1 MAELGNWREYIRPKE
16 EFDVDMLCDYAD
28 HIIFSQADEYNIDHE
43 TEESRASWNSDDA
56 DVDILKRKI
65 KAGTFT
71 YQFGVHDKTQAG
83 DIVRRV
89 YFIPSSKDKVKL
101 LSDTLEDQDGETA
114 THAKDLMQYL
124 RTYQGVAEPR
134 IDRKGRQIFQQLA
147 AGVAVEAAMAQQLV
161 TMESLDETA
170 NTPMGVKVHTQSVS
184 HTFTQGV
191 EARGIHFAYTH
202 SEIAIREALAD
213 RLSKYKADKPQ
224 PKAIERRK
232 FDR

>member
-1 MAELGNWREYIRPKE
+1 MAETGNWREYIRPKE

-28 HIIFSQADEYNIDHE
+28 HIIFSQADAFNIDHE
-43 TEESRASWNSDDA
+43 TEESRASWNSEDA

-71 YQFGVHDKTQAG
+71 YQFGVHDKTHGG

-89 YFIPSSKDKVKL
+89 YFLPSSKDKVKL
-101 LSDTLEDQDGETA
+101 LNDTLEDQDGDTA

-147 AGVAVEAAMAQQLV
+147 AGIAVEAAMAQQLV
-161 TMESLDETA
+161 TMESLGETA
-170 NTPMGVKVHTQSVS
+170 GTSIGEKAYAQSIS
-184 HTFTQGV
+184 HAFAQGV
-191 EARGIHFAYTH
+191 EASGIHFAYTH
-202 SEIAIREALAD
+202 SEVAIREALAD
-213 RLSKYKADKPQ
+213 RLSKYKTNKPQ
-224 PKAIERRK
+224 PKAIEQRK